1 MEKKTIA
8 VLFGGCSSEYSIS
21 LKSGHAVLSN
31 IDKEKYN
38 VIPIGITK
46 DGRWFRYDGQLDKIT
61 EDTWHEDKNHCI
73 PAYIVPDTAIHGM
86 VELRKDG
93 TAFTRLDGAFPVLHG
108 KNGEDGTVQG
118 LIEMAGIPV
127 MGCGTLSSALC
138 MDKYRAHVIAEE
150 AGIAVPKAVGLKGD
164 LSEEVLHESVS
175 SLTYPLFVKPVNA
188 GSSYGISVVETADK
202 LKEAYDLALE
212 YDDEII
218 IEEKIN
224 GFEVGCSII
233 GDGNGREIVGR
244 VDEIELFHGCF
255 FDYTMKYTGVDSKI
269 HSPGRLDP
277 ETEERVRDAGRVLFA
292 ALGCKGFARIDMFL
306 TPEKE
311 IVFNEINTI
320 PGFTSVSRFP
330 KMMAG
335 VGLEYK
341 DVIDKIIEYCLQ
353 EDKA

>member
-21 LKSGHAVLSN
+21 LSSGYAVLAN
-31 IDKEKYN
+31 IDREKYDI
-38 VIPIGITK
+38 IPVGITE
-46 DGRWFRYDGQLDKIT
+46 DGRWFRYNGDIDNVKA
-61 EDTWHEDKNHCI
+61 DTWHKDEANCI
-73 PAYIVPDTAIHGM
+73 PSYILPDRKIHGM
-86 VELRKDG
+86 VELG
-93 TAFTRLDGAFPVLHG
+93 ENGPSFTYLDGAFPVLHG

-118 LIEMAGIPV
+118 LIELAGIPV
-127 MGCGTLSSALC
+127 MGAGTLASALC

-150 AGIAVPKAVGLKGD
+150 AGIAVPKAY
-164 LSEEVLHESVS
+164 
-175 SLTYPLFVKPVNA
+175 SLTVGFDEAELFEETSKLKYPLFVKPVNA
-188 GSSYGISVVETADK
+188 GSSYGITVIENSDQLLDAVN
-202 LKEAYDLALE
+202 YALE
-212 YDDEII
+212 YDSEVI
-218 IEEKIN
+218 IEEKID

-233 GDGNGREIVGR
+233 GDGKGNEIVGR
-244 VDEIELFHGCF
+244 VDEIELFNGCF
-255 FDYTMKYTGVDSKI
+255 FDFTMKYTGVDSKI

-277 ETEERVRDAGRVLFA
+277 ETEERVKAAGQVLFR

-306 TPEKE
+306 TPEGE

-341 DVIDKIIEYCLQ
+341 DVIDKIIEYSM
-353 EDKA
+353 K

>member
-1 MEKKTIA
+1 MKKKTMA
-8 VLFGGCSSEYSIS
+8 VLFGGCSSEYGIS
-21 LKSGHAVLSN
+21 LNSGHAVLCN
-31 IDKEKYN
+31 IDRDKYDI
-38 VIPIGITK
+38 VAVGITK
-46 DGRWFRYDGQLDKIT
+46 DGRWFRYNGDTENIKNDK
-61 EDTWHEDKNHCI
+61 WHEDHDNCI
-73 PAYIVPDTAIHGM
+73 PACIVPDTSVHGM
-86 VELRKDG
+86 LELKNDG
-93 TAFTRLDGAFPVLHG
+93 VSLTYLDGVFPVLHG

-138 MDKYRAHVIAEE
+138 MDKYRAHVIAEA
-150 AGIAVPKAVGLKGD
+150 AGVSVPKACNITGKLSSKD
-164 LSEEVLHESVS
+164 LHDAVS

-188 GSSYGISVVETADK
+188 GSSYGISVIETSDK
-202 LKEAYDLALE
+202 LVEAVDLALE
-212 YDDEII
+212 YDDEVI

-224 GFEVGCSII
+224 GFEVGCSVI
-233 GDGNGREIVGR
+233 GDGKGNEIVGR
-244 VDEIELFHGCF
+244 VDEIELFNGCF

-277 ETEERVRDAGRVLFA
+277 ETEKRINETGKILFR

-306 TPEKE
+306 TPENE
-311 IVFNEINTI
+311 IVFSEVNTI

-341 DVIDKIIEYCLQ
+341 DVIDKIIEYSF
-353 EDKA
+353 E